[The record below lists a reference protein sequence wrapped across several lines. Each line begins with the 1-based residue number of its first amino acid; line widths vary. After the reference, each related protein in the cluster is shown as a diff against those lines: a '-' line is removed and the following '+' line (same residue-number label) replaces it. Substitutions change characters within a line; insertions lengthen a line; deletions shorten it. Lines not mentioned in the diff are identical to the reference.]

1 MEGSESEAVFDSF
14 NLNPQL
20 FINEVLNA
28 VDDMVDG
35 AFDFYEQQASELL
48 GNMGSDR
55 SGELNR
61 DSSGNSLLL
70 EDVLSDAE
78 LDAQLDSLREKLVVV
93 GRESAELHRELHALQ
108 KQSILSSS
116 CARSVAE
123 ALEPFKQNS
132 THDMFKEM
140 LRTASELRAKMEIM
154 KAKRREEMERIRI
167 ERIYNP
173 DKSQS
178 MMYSNGLSASLEDL
192 QEFADDMTK
201 KM

>member
-1 MEGSESEAVFDSF
+1 MKVICTSIIHLSF
-14 NLNPQL
+14 NVNKLYPLSTPLSLYQ
-20 FINEVLNA
+20 
-28 VDDMVDG
+28 
-35 AFDFYEQQASELL
+35 
-48 GNMGSDR
+48 
-55 SGELNR
+55 

-78 LDAQLDSLREKLVVV
+78 LDAQLDSWREKLVVV
-93 GRESAELHRELHALQ
+93 GRESAELHREVHALQ

-132 THDMFKEM
+132 MHAMLKEM

-192 QEFADDMTK
+192 HEFADNMTK